1 MTWQHKTFDA
11 IRAIKS
17 AQQALTEALSH
28 AQKPY
33 LLGSAQFE
41 LNQAI
46 RKLAEAQW
54 RLLQA
59 ESDYNVEKESNH
71 N

>member
-1 MTWQHKTFDA
+1 MTWQNKSWDT

-33 LLGSAQFE
+33 LFGTAQFE
-41 LNQAI
+41 LNQAM

-54 RLLQA
+54 RLMQA
-59 ESDYNVEKESNH
+59 ESDYNIEKESNH

>member
-1 MTWQHKTFDA
+1 MTWQHKTYDA

-33 LLGSAQFE
+33 LFGSALFE
-41 LNQAI
+41 LNQAM
-46 RKLAEAQW
+46 RNLATAQW
-54 RLLQA
+54 RLMQA
-59 ESDYNVEKESNH
+59 ESDYNIEKESNRK
-71 N
+71 

>member
-11 IRAIKS
+11 VRAVKS
-17 AQQALTEALSH
+17 AQQSLTEVLTL

-33 LLGSAQFE
+33 LFGSALFE

-46 RKLAEAQW
+46 RKLSEAQW
-54 RLLQA
+54 RLMQA
-59 ESDYNVEKESNH
+59 ESDYNIEQESNRK
-71 N
+71 

>member
-1 MTWQHKTFDA
+1 MTWQHKTYNA

-17 AQQALTEALSH
+17 AQQSLTEALSH

-33 LLGSAQFE
+33 LLNSAQFE

-59 ESDYNVEKESNH
+59 ESDYNIEKESNR